1 MITRELFDYYQA
13 GGLETAEELEVTIWP
28 LHWAMTNH
36 QSLCKP
42 NKGHKLSLYT
52 LISNTVMAA
61 HHMYRY
67 IFSRWFYFWGTKRPS
82 QKRSTAHF
90 MMRRWICI
98 NTTISIIIFITTII
112 IIIQVEGL
120 IVPFLCL
127 SDLRIAS
134 RLTQFQMVYIV
145 LFLPNCS
152 HECNI
157 FKKMQK
163 AFTHQVQHLYA
174 YLSPSPLPG
183 PQKVTIFGA
192 ITILFSHFVND
203 WHDC

>member
-52 LISNTVMAA
+52 LISNTVSLWWQ
-61 HHMYRY
+61 H
-67 IFSRWFYFWGTKRPS
+67 IICIIIFFSRWFYFWGTKRPS

-90 MMRRWICI
+90 RMRRWIYI
-98 NTTISIIIFITTII
+98 NTTTISIIIFITTII

-134 RLTQFQMVYIV
+134 RLAQFQM
-145 LFLPNCS
+145 
-152 HECNI
+152 E
-157 FKKMQK
+157 
-163 AFTHQVQHLYA
+163 
-174 YLSPSPLPG
+174 YLSFTKLFTWMQYFQKDYSGAAPLRLPSS
-183 PQKVTIFGA
+183 
-192 ITILFSHFVND
+192 FSTARPSESNHFWSNNNTF
-203 WHDC
+203 